1 MRTVY
6 SETLKIIYASSTKII
21 LGLVF
26 GLQAL
31 MAYMSSKQFLAV
43 GLDATP
49 LTNPELLEAVPPI
62 QYIGFDSIL
71 LGMFVLIIMGGLI
84 GAIEFKRK
92 SIRTTFLSADSRVN
106 VILAKIGTVTVIGA
120 LISFLAAYL
129 SINLAHLA
137 LGEQGLHLFVLDG
150 EVWRFLFFATVSQT
164 LLIMLAFGLA
174 LLFHTAVVPF
184 LFLLPQVYMV
194 IYLPADS
201 ILMKLLPVP
210 VGESLVATSPDAFSS
225 TPMQALLVLTGW
237 AVIVLTLACV
247 RLIRE
252 DVGKYEE

>member
-84 GAIEFKRK
+84 GTTEFKRK

-184 LFLLPQVYMV
+184 LFLLPQV
-194 IYLPADS
+194 
-201 ILMKLLPVP
+201 
-210 VGESLVATSPDAFSS
+210 
-225 TPMQALLVLTGW
+225 
-237 AVIVLTLACV
+237 
-247 RLIRE
+247 
-252 DVGKYEE
+252 